1 MFNNFKKTTS
11 MNTELTQEQAL
22 GVLIQGVRLAQK
34 AGAFSLED
42 AELLAKA
49 IKVFVPKQEAQAE
62 GEVESPA
69 VEAETEAETEAKA

>member
-69 VEAETEAETEAKA
+69 VEAETEAKA